1 MHFSV
6 TDAKTR
12 SGLERIINVWEERSV
27 YDSTVI
33 GGLRSAMKVESPP
46 ITTVKKSEPHIEKPK
61 RKPEKKTKS
70 FGKLIKKYCCN
81 FFVENFLLFFHFFMY
96 IK

>member
-1 MHFSV
+1 M
-6 TDAKTR
+6 
-12 SGLERIINVWEERSV
+12 ERIINVWEERSV

-81 FFVENFLLFFHFFMY
+81 FFVENFLLFFYVYKVNFH
-96 IK
+96 

>member
-33 GGLRSAMKVESPP
+33 GGLRAAMKVESTP

-61 RKPEKKTKS
+61 RKPSEKKTKS

-81 FFVENFLLFFHFFMY
+81 FFVEIFFINFSLFY
-96 IK
+96 V